1 MLLRILTS
9 VWKSDKR
16 KGTHDCKT
24 RLGPSL
30 QYEKPDKVNFILLS

>member
-16 KGTHDCKT
+16 KSTLDYRT
-24 RLGPSL
+24 RLGPFL
-30 QYEKPDKVNFILLS
+30 QYEKPDKVNTILLS